1 MYMCVA
7 SYVRAL
13 IFSTNFIAAS
23 GLRKQSSWCQ
33 GLMGDVFICPCY
45 KIGISVLT
53 LQGIILM

>member
-1 MYMCVA
+1 MRVA
-7 SYVRAL
+7 SYIHVL
-13 IFSTNFIAAS
+13 IFSTHFIAAS
-23 GLRKQSSWCQ
+23 GLQKQSSLCQ